1 MKKIISLIICFTFI
15 LGVST
20 QHLMA
25 QESVALEKNDVMV
38 SLNLGVG
45 SYIQGDF
52 QMPGKA
58 NYNLMVPMS
67 GWFDKGLMLDLEGR
81 WMMTDKWAVKLSGGF
96 NFSHNPGYAEL
107 PGTTMPDEEF
117 ELGDVPGYGAVPS
130 SESIQYAVALGFER
144 YFTTGVDNLFLRAG
158 FEFGGAYGR
167 SSAAADDEIYS
178 GQTVGEA
185 YSLRAA
191 PVVGVDYFFN
201 EAVFVGLDVRPLSYQ
216 YSVYGVRPEAGLSM
230 LRSDNHSVT
239 FISNPVLKIGFKF

>member
-107 PGTTMPDEEF
+107 PGTTMPDEE
-117 ELGDVPGYGAVPS
+117 DRKS
-130 SESIQYAVALGFER
+130 
-144 YFTTGVDNLFLRAG
+144 
-158 FEFGGAYGR
+158 
-167 SSAAADDEIYS
+167 
-178 GQTVGEA
+178 
-185 YSLRAA
+185 
-191 PVVGVDYFFN
+191 VV
-201 EAVFVGLDVRPLSYQ
+201 
-216 YSVYGVRPEAGLSM
+216 
-230 LRSDNHSVT
+230 
-239 FISNPVLKIGFKF
+239 